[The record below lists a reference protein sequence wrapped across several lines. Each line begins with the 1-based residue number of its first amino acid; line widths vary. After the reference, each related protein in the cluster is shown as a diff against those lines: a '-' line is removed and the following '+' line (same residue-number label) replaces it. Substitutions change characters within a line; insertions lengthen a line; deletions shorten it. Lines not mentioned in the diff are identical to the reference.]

1 MGLCRAIRPFF
12 HSWQSLPLCLAL
24 CAGLAGGAQA
34 AHVQRFSPQG
44 EVREGQRATVV
55 FSEAM
60 VRLGDRSAPAPF
72 QVDCPQPGKGQWSD
86 ARTWNYVL
94 PRPLAAGERCDF
106 RFRAGLKSLTGEA
119 LAGNG
124 RYAFFAPGPWIKQSR
139 PASGSR
145 IEEDQVFLLTPSAP
159 LNLDT
164 VRRHAWCEA
173 EGIAERIPVEILG
186 PEAKAALAPALGQEP
201 DPEALALHCVQRLAA
216 GSRLRLQW
224 GAGIE
229 TRNGIR
235 SRQGSTLDFTVR
247 EPFQARLGCEREK
260 ADRPCSPLS
269 DLRLELSE
277 PISRKQA
284 EQVRLQTP
292 LGVRKADGL
301 VEGEEEV
308 EVLRFRGP
316 FPAQASL
323 RLELPKGLK
332 DLSGRPLA
340 NASQFPLNFSTGPL
354 PPLAKF
360 PGRFGILELAEG
372 GVLPVT
378 LRQVEA
384 ALPLG
389 IEGQAGSARQLRLD
403 AQAEDAQ
410 VIATWQALE
419 QFENQGRMVPGADGE
434 RYDPYYARE
443 LSFLDRRSGVA
454 RRELPKPGGS
464 QAFEVVGIPL
474 EKPGFYVVELESRLL
489 GQSLLAKP
497 APMYVRTAA
506 LVTNLAVHF
515 KQGRESSLVWVTSLD
530 QGQPVAGAR
539 VRVSNCRGQPLWS
552 GQTDAQGR
560 ARVEQALAPGDCD
573 GGSFLFVSARQGEDF
588 SFVRSDW
595 NEGLEPW
602 RFGLNTWAGLEPLR
616 VHAVL
621 DRKLLRAG
629 ETLSMKLVGREVGQ
643 GGLRYPA
650 AGSLPR
656 QLRIQYLG
664 GEEEWNLPLDWD
676 ERGTAALTWSI
687 PKAAR
692 VGSYLLSVEGGE
704 TGPMDLGRFQV
715 SEFRLPVFSG
725 VLEAPGGRQVAVQEL
740 PLQMHLA
747 FLNGGPARG
756 QAVQVSGTLQDLW
769 LHFPGYE
776 DFQFNLPRDFQGREE
791 AEAGTE
797 RLIADKQRVTLDAQG
812 AGKLALK
819 LPAGLNTPR
828 RFYGEMTFP
837 DPNGAIQTITGHAEI
852 WPAALLPGI
861 RVRDWASV
869 QEKGQVEV
877 VVLDARGKPAADA
890 PVRISGQRRI
900 DYSHRK
906 RIVGGFYAY
915 EQHTEFQDLGKLCE
929 GRSDA
934 RGRFSC
940 EVRVRQPG
948 NIQLQVT
955 ARDKQGNTSLA
966 GTSYWVSGDGDV
978 WFAQENQDRM
988 DLLPERESYA
998 PGETARFQVR
1008 TPFREATVLVA
1019 VEREGVVETFVRTLS
1034 RFDPVVEVPVRA
1046 EWAPNVYVSVLAVRG
1061 RVREVSWKSFF
1072 DWGWKAPVEWFK
1084 AWWNPPGATALVDL
1098 AKPAFKLGVAQIQ
1111 VGRSGHELKVEVQAD
1126 KAEYQ
1131 PRDKARVQIRVL
1143 GPDGKPA
1150 PAGTQVA
1157 LAAVDQALL
1166 ELSPNDSWNLLD
1178 AMLQPRGY
1186 GVETATSQM
1195 QVVGKRHYGKK
1206 ALPAGGGGGR
1216 GMTRELFDTLLA
1228 WHPRLVLDA
1237 EGRAQVEVPL
1247 NDALTRFTLVAVA
1260 DGGPSL
1266 FGTGRTQ
1273 ILSRQDLQL
1282 IAGVPPLVREGDQY
1296 QALLTLRNAS
1306 ERKMEVQLQAQSGG
1320 RELSGQKLS
1329 LQPGEAREV
1338 NWAVEVPQGV
1348 AEQVWQWQAEELGGK
1363 ARDSLRL
1370 VQQVAPAV
1378 PLSVLQASF
1387 QQLDGS
1393 LAWNLV
1399 RPAGALPGRG
1409 GVEVSLSPRLAGPPA
1424 GLRRY
1429 FEQYAYTCL
1438 EQRTSRA
1445 IGLEQPEVWQQL
1457 GEQLPAYLDG
1467 DGLARYFPGEG
1478 PGSEVLTAYL
1488 LGIGQAAGWAW
1499 PEAPVRRMEEGLAAF
1514 VEGRLQRAAWG
1525 NRDDLLE
1532 RRLLALEALAR
1543 RGKASARQAGGLDL
1557 PPERLGQL
1565 SHSALVDWFSIL
1577 QRVEGLPQRQE
1588 RLQAVTQELRNRL
1601 RDVGGRL
1608 EFIPRSEGASWWLMR
1623 SDNATHFRLMTLVLD
1638 DPAWKEDL
1646 PRLLQGGVMRQRQG
1660 HWGTTVANAWARL
1673 AFSGFARRFD
1683 GVPVG
1688 GRTLARLD
1696 GRQVASQDWSA
1707 APAGK
1712 TFLVPWSAGGP
1723 VAGKAGKEE
1732 GAEAIRASE
1741 VLRLEHQGAG
1751 QPWAGV
1757 NVLAALPVSRPEA
1770 HGFSLKRSVT
1780 AVSQAQ
1786 PGVYSRGDV
1795 LRVRLEVE
1803 ASQPMNWVVV
1813 SDPVPA
1819 GASVLGEGLGRDSLL
1834 ATLGERV
1841 AGQAWPA
1848 FEERTFSHYRAY
1860 YAQVPQGRFVTEYT
1874 LRLNNPGRF
1883 ILPPTRVEAM
1893 YGPEW
1898 YGVWPN
1904 DALQI
1909 R

>member
-1 MGLCRAIRPFF
+1 MGVGRFF
-12 HSWQSLPLCLAL
+12 RRLSCSWQYLLLWGL
-24 CAGLAGGAQA
+24 LGLAGSVQA
-34 AHVQRFSPQG
+34 AYVQRFAPQG

-60 VRLGDRSAPAPF
+60 VRLGDRSAASPF
-72 QVDCPQPGKGQWSD
+72 QVDCPVQGRGQWSD
-86 ARTWNYVL
+86 ARTWSYVL
-94 PRPLAAGERCDF
+94 PRPLVAGERCDF
-106 RFRAGLKSLTGEA
+106 RFQAGLKTLTGES
-119 LAGNG
+119 LAGSG
-124 RYAFFAPGPWIKQSR
+124 RFSFFAPGPWVKESR
-139 PASGSR
+139 PGIGSS

-159 LNLDT
+159 LNLDS

-186 PEAKAALAPALGQEP
+186 GEITASLARASGREPVPEM
-201 DPEALALHCVQRLAA
+201 LALRCVQRLAP

-229 TRNGIR
+229 TSNGIR
-235 SRQGSTLDFTVR
+235 SRQSSTLDFKVR
-247 EPFQARLGCEREK
+247 EPFRARLSCERER
-260 ADRPCSPLS
+260 ADRPCSPLA
-269 DLRLELSE
+269 DVRLEFSE
-277 PISRKQA
+277 PITRKQA
-284 EQVRLQTP
+284 EQIRLHLPKGARQP
-292 LGVRKADGL
+292 DGL

-308 EVLRFRGP
+308 GELRFRGP
-316 FPAQASL
+316 FPAQAQL
-323 RLELPKGLK
+323 WLELPKGLK
-332 DLSGRPLA
+332 DLSGRELD
-340 NASQFPLNFSTGPL
+340 NAKQFPLQFSTGTL

-360 PGRFGILELAEG
+360 PGRFGILELTEG

-389 IEGQAGSARQLRLD
+389 VEGQASSARQVRLD

-410 VIATWQALE
+410 VIATWRDLE
-419 QFENQGRMVPGADGE
+419 KFENQGRMVPGADGE

-443 LSFLDRRSGVA
+443 LSFLKDRNHVVK
-454 RRELPKPGGS
+454 RELPKPGGS

-489 GQSLLAKP
+489 GQSLLAKA

-515 KQGRESSLVWVTSLD
+515 KHGRESSLVWVTSLD
-530 QGQPVAGAR
+530 QGQPVAGAQ
-539 VRVSNCRGQPLWS
+539 VRISNCRGQSLWT

-560 ARVEQALAPGDCD
+560 ARVERSLEAGACEGD
-573 GGSFLFVSARQGEDF
+573 SFLFVSARQGADF

-595 NEGLEPW
+595 SEGLEPW
-602 RFGLNTWAGLEPLR
+602 RFGMNAWMGLEPFR
-616 VHAVL
+616 IHAVL

-650 AGSLPR
+650 AGSLLR
-656 QLRIQYLG
+656 NLRIQFLG
-664 GEEEWNLPLDWD
+664 GEEEWSLPLEWD
-676 ERGTAALTWSI
+676 GRGTAVKNWPI

-692 VGSYLLSVEGGE
+692 VGTYLLSVEGGE

-715 SEFRLPVFSG
+715 SEFRLPVFTG
-725 VLEAPGGRQVAVQEL
+725 ALEAGGGRQVAAKTL

-747 FLNGGPARG
+747 FLNGGAARG
-756 QAVQVSGTLQDLW
+756 QVVQVSGSLQNLW
-769 LHFPGYE
+769 LDFSGYE
-776 DFQFNLPRDFQGREE
+776 DFQFSLPRDFQGAEE
-791 AEAGTE
+791 TESAME
-797 RLIADKQRVTLDAQG
+797 RLIADKQSVTLDAQG
-812 AGKLALK
+812 TGHLSLK
-819 LPAGLNTPR
+819 LPEGLRTPR

-837 DPNGAIQTITGHAEI
+837 DPNGAIQTIAGQAEI
-852 WPAALLPGI
+852 WPAGVVPGI

-869 QEKGQVEV
+869 QAKGQVEV
-877 VVLDARGKPAADA
+877 VVLDTRGKPAADA
-890 PVRISGQRRI
+890 PVRINGQRRI

-915 EQHTEFQDLGKLCE
+915 EQHTEFQDLGRLCE

-934 RGRFSC
+934 RGRFTC
-940 EVRVRQPG
+940 QVQVRQPG
-948 NIQLQVT
+948 NIQLQVE
-955 ARDKQGNTSLA
+955 ARDQQGNVSLA
-966 GTSYWVSGDGDV
+966 GTSYWVSGDGDA

-988 DLLPERESYA
+988 DLLPERDSYG

-1019 VEREGVVETFVRTLS
+1019 VEREGVLETFVRTLS
-1034 RFDPVVEVPVRA
+1034 RFDPVVEVPVRS

-1061 RVREVSWKSFF
+1061 RVREVNWKSFF
-1072 DWGWKAPVEWFK
+1072 DWGWKAPLEWFK
-1084 AWWNPPGATALVDL
+1084 AWWSPPGATALVDL

-1131 PRDKARVQIRVL
+1131 PRDKAKVRVSVL

-1216 GMTRELFDTLLA
+1216 GMTRELFDTLLL
-1228 WHPRLVLDA
+1228 WQPRVELDA
-1237 EGRAQVEVPL
+1237 AGSALVEVPL
-1247 NDALTRFTLVAVA
+1247 NDILSRFTIVAVA

-1282 IAGVPPLVREGDQY
+1282 IAGVPPLVREGDRY

-1306 ERKMEVQLQAQSGG
+1306 ERKMVVQLHAQSGA
-1320 RELSGQKLS
+1320 RELGTQKLS
-1329 LQPGEAREV
+1329 LGAGEAREV
-1338 NWAVEVPQGV
+1338 SWEVEAPTGV
-1348 AEQVWQWQAEELGGK
+1348 EEVAWHWRAEETGGK
-1363 ARDSLRL
+1363 ARDSLRQ

-1378 PLSVLQASF
+1378 PLSLLQASF
-1387 QQLDGS
+1387 QQLDGGQ
-1393 LAWNLV
+1393 AWNLA

-1409 GVEVSLSPRLAGPPA
+1409 GVEVSLTPRLAALPP

-1438 EQRTSRA
+1438 EQRASRA
-1445 IGLEQPEVWQQL
+1445 VGLEQQEVWQQL

-1488 LGIGQAAGWAW
+1488 LSLEQAVGWSW
-1499 PEAPVRRMEEGLAAF
+1499 PAASLRRMEEGLAAF
-1514 VEGRLQRAAWG
+1514 VDGRLQRAAWG
-1525 NRDDLLE
+1525 GRNDLLE

-1543 RGKASARQAGGLDL
+1543 RGKATARQVGGLDVQV
-1557 PPERLGQL
+1557 GQL
-1565 SHSALVDWFSIL
+1565 GHSALVDWFSIL
-1577 QRVEGLPQRQE
+1577 KRVEGLPQRQE
-1588 RLQAVTQELRNRL
+1588 RLQAVAQEVRNRL

-1608 EFIPRSEGASWWLMR
+1608 EFIPGQEAASWWLMS

-1638 DPAWKEDL
+1638 DPAWKDDL
-1646 PRLLQGGVMRQRQG
+1646 PRLLQGGLMRQRQG

-1683 GVPVG
+1683 GVPVS
-1688 GRTLARLD
+1688 GRTVARLD
-1696 GRQVASQDWSA
+1696 GRQVASQDWGA

-1712 TFLVPWSAGGP
+1712 RFMVPWSVGGA
-1723 VAGKAGKEE
+1723 VADKVEQAQGPD
-1732 GAEAIRASE
+1732 AIRASE
-1741 VLRLEHQGAG
+1741 VLRLEHQGSG
-1751 QPWAGV
+1751 QPWVGV
-1757 NVLAALPVSRPEA
+1757 NVLAALPVHQPEA

-1780 AVSQAQ
+1780 AVSQAL

-1795 LRVRLEVE
+1795 LRVRLEIE
-1803 ASQPMNWVVV
+1803 ASQAMNWVVV

-1819 GASVLGEGLGRDSLL
+1819 GAAVLGDGLGRDSRL
-1834 ATLGERV
+1834 ATQGERT
-1841 AGQAWPA
+1841 AGAAWPA

-1860 YAQVPQGRFVTEYT
+1860 YEQVPKGRFVTEYT
-1874 LRLNNPGRF
+1874 LRLNNPGLF